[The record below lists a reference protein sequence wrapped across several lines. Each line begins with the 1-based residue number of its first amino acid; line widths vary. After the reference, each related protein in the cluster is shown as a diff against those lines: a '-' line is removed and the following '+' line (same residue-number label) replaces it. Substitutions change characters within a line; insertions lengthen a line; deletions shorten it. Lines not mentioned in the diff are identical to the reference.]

1 MRLGLEHVY
10 VGKGNEGHMKTNRGD
25 PPSSSSSSSS
35 SLPLPLLSQVLAVH
49 PLLWR
54 AVQLLLLSEDVETA
68 LPPHLTCAENGGDGE
83 VSRV

>member
-1 MRLGLEHVY
+1 
-10 VGKGNEGHMKTNRGD
+10 MKTNRGD